1 MTLAAR
7 CDSHPCVFCRH
18 AGLVRGEPNE
28 ADIMRPQER
37 VHRLDGEIGELATR
51 QHGVVQHEQLLR
63 LGLGARGIRHR
74 VSSGRLHR
82 IHRGVYAVG
91 HRRLTRQGW
100 WMAAVLA
107 GGEGAA
113 LSHRPA
119 GAAHGLRAWS
129 GRPAI
134 TASGWRRSTPLI
146 EIHASSLPADEVT
159 VLDGIPITTVA
170 RTLLDLA
177 TLLGPAALERAVNEA
192 EKRELGDALSVAALL
207 ERHRGERGTAAL
219 RLALD
224 APSFGR
230 GVTDLRLEERF
241 VRFIAERRLPHPEL
255 NAWIVLGDRRY
266 RVDCLWREQRLVVE
280 LQSHAHHSTP
290 RAMARDAERS
300 RRLLLAGWRVIYVTW
315 AQLHRRFEADALA
328 ADLRRVLSP
337 M

>member
-1 MTLAAR
+1 MPGQPDFELAIRAQDR
-7 CDSHPCVFCRH
+7 FHH
-18 AGLVRGEPNE
+18 ADAAIAELAHRQHAVVAHRQLLALGLTRN
-28 ADIMRPQER
+28 AIT
-37 VHRLDGEIGELATR
+37 HRLRA
-51 QHGVVQHEQLLR
+51 
-63 LGLGARGIRHR
+63 
-74 VSSGRLHR
+74 GRLHR

-91 HRRLTRQGW
+91 HRKLARQGW

-107 GGEGAA
+107 GGTGAV

-129 GRPAI
+129 GRSAI
-134 TASGWRRSTPLI
+134 TAAHWRRSTDAI
-146 EIHASSLPADEVT
+146 EIHSSSLPIDEVT
-159 VLDGIPITTVA
+159 VLDGIPITTVP

-177 TLLGPAALERAVNEA
+177 TVLGPAALERAVNEA
-192 EKRELGDALSVAALL
+192 EKRELGDALSVAGLL
-207 ERHRGERGTAAL
+207 QRHRGERGTAAL

-230 GVTDLRLEERF
+230 GVTDLQLEERF
-241 VRFIAERRLPHPEL
+241 VRFIAERCLSHPEL

-266 RVDCLWREQRLVVE
+266 RVDCLWRERRLVVE